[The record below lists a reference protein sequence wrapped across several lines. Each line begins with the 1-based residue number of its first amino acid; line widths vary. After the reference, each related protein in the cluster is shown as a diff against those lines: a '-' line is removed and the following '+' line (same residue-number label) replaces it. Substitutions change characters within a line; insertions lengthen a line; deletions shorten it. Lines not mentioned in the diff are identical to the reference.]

1 MKFVFHY
8 PETNGPD
15 GDLLDSGPLDE
26 VARVT
31 ERAGFD
37 ALSLTEHPVPGARWL
52 ASGGHQSLD
61 PFVAL
66 GFVAAATERLRLL
79 PHLALAPYR
88 NPFLLAKAAA
98 TLDKL
103 SGGRL
108 ILGLG
113 AGYQKSEFHALGVD
127 MDERGALFD
136 EVLDCLPLHWS
147 GEPFSYHG
155 LHFDARDVVALPR
168 PVQDPIPIWIGGN
181 SKAARRRAAERAQ
194 GWMPMIGPAELARTT
209 QTRDARLVR
218 RRGRGDPRGRA
229 QRPRRRDARI
239 RSTSSART
247 PTRRSTSPT
256 VDADRHRAAF
266 AEMEDAGLTW
276 VLVSHPRG
284 EPAATYEFLE
294 ASAPTYLGLSEL
306 DVQLGQAAQHPG
318 RLVREPTVAGGPVVL
333 LGQPDVARAVRG
345 CARC

>member
-8 PETNGPD
+8 PETNGPE
-15 GDLLDSGPLDE
+15 GDLLDSGPLDD
-26 VARVT
+26 VARAA

-52 ASGGHQSLD
+52 ASGGHQCLD

-113 AGYQKSEFHALGVD
+113 AGYHKSEFHALGVD

-147 GEPFSYHG
+147 GEPFSYRG

-194 GWMPMIGPAELARTT
+194 GWMPMIGPAELAKTTDTPMLGSFSDVAVAIGEVARAAEAAGRTEPLDFLCSYG
-209 QTRDARLVR
+209 DASIH
-218 RRGRGDPRGRA
+218 
-229 QRPRRRDARI
+229 Q
-239 RSTSSART
+239 
-247 PTRRSTSPT
+247 PT
-256 VDADRHRAAF
+256 VEPDRHRAAF
-266 AEMEDAGLTW
+266 AEMERAGLTW
-276 VLVSHPRG
+276 LIVSHPRG
-284 EPAATYEFLE
+284 EPAATYEFVE
-294 ASAPTYLGLSEL
+294 SFGETYL
-306 DVQLGQAAQHPG
+306 A
-318 RLVREPTVAGGPVVL
+318 
-333 LGQPDVARAVRG
+333 
-345 CARC
+345 

>member
-8 PETNGPD
+8 PETNGPA

-26 VARVT
+26 IAGAA

-103 SGGRL
+103 SSGRL

-147 GEPFSYHG
+147 GEPFSYQG
-155 LHFDARDVVALPR
+155 LHFDARDVIALPR

-181 SKAARRRAAERAQ
+181 SKAARRRVAERGAGLDADDRLCRAQ
-194 GWMPMIGPAELARTT
+194 QDHADG
-209 QTRDARLVR
+209 DARLVR

-229 QRPRRRDARI
+229 
-239 RSTSSART
+239 SGGSGGS
-247 PTRRSTSPT
+247 
-256 VDADRHRAAF
+256 HRAAR
-266 AEMEDAGLTW
+266 LP
-276 VLVSHPRG
+276 VLVQRPVDPR
-284 EPAATYEFLE
+284 AR
-294 ASAPTYLGLSEL
+294 
-306 DVQLGQAAQHPG
+306 G
-318 RLVREPTVAGGPVVL
+318 RRRPP
-333 LGQPDVARAVRG
+333 P
-345 CARC
+345 